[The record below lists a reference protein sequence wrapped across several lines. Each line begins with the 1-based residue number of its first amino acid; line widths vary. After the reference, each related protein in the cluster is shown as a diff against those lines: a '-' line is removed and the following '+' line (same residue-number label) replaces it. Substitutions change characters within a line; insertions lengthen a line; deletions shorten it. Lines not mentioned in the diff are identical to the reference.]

1 MVNIIGEFKSVR
13 SATDDPAEIKMMSK
27 IFGDSKNVRT
37 NNIQAP
43 AESERDHAEAIDSEG
58 QAGPEAA
65 TGGAE
70 GVTTNVRTLPKAVTK
85 AEIFEE
91 RLGNAML
98 KEALNNPR
106 IPNPEK
112 WSKARNLAL
121 ARRAQLAKERR
132 ERVKMY
138 VEEGELTVNEV
149 AEILG
154 CVPTTIRTDLQV
166 LRMKLKPAVVKPSS
180 YQFEIS
186 ERRDKLEEMAELG
199 ITRAE
204 AASRLG
210 VSEATIRRD
219 LMVTR
224 IKWSEE

>member
-13 SATDDPAEIKMMSK
+13 A
-27 IFGDSKNVRT
+27 
-37 NNIQAP
+37 NNIQAVD
-43 AESERDHAEAIDSEG
+43 EGERHNDKAIDGEG
-58 QAGPEAA
+58 QAGSKAA
-65 TGGAE
+65 TGGAA
-70 GVTTNVRTLPKAVTK
+70 GVTTNVRTVPPAVTK
-85 AEIFEE
+85 AELFEE

-98 KEALNNPR
+98 KEALHNPL

-112 WSKARNLAL
+112 WAKARNLAL
-121 ARRAQLAKERR
+121 ARRAQAAKERR
-132 ERVKMY
+132 ARVRMY
-138 VEEGELTVNEV
+138 AEEGELTVGEV

-154 CVPTTIRTDLQV
+154 VVATTIRTDLQV
-166 LRMKLKPAVVKPSS
+166 LKLNLRSAVIRPTA

-186 ERRDKLEEMAELG
+186 ERREKLEEMAELG

-219 LMVTR
+219 LMVMR
-224 IKWSEE
+224 LKWDEEK

>member
-1 MVNIIGEFKSVR
+1 MMVNVIGE
-13 SATDDPAEIKMMSK
+13 I
-27 IFGDSKNVRT
+27 NVRA
-37 NNIQAP
+37 NNIQAVV
-43 AESERDHAEAIDSEG
+43 EGQRDHAEAIDSEG

-65 TGGAE
+65 VGGTACAA
-70 GVTTNVRTLPKAVTK
+70 GYARTLPKAVTK
-85 AEIFEE
+85 AELFEE

-132 ERVKMY
+132 ARVKMY

-166 LRMKLKPAVVKPSS
+166 LRMKLQPAVVKPSA
-180 YQFEIS
+180 YQFEIH
-186 ERRDKLEEMAELG
+186 ERRFKLEEMAGLG

>member
-1 MVNIIGEFKSVR
+1 MMVNVIGEFKSVR
-13 SATDDPAEIKMMSK
+13 A
-27 IFGDSKNVRT
+27 
-37 NNIQAP
+37 NNIQAVV
-43 AESERDHAEAIDSEG
+43 EGQRDHVEAIDSEG

-65 TGGAE
+65 TGGTACVA
-70 GVTTNVRTLPKAVTK
+70 GYARTLPKAVTP
-85 AEIFEE
+85 AERLEE

-98 KEALNNPR
+98 KEALHNPR

-121 ARRAQLAKERR
+121 ARRAQLARERR

-138 VEEGELTVNEV
+138 AEDGEHTVTEV

-166 LRMKLKPAVVKPSS
+166 LRMKLKPAVVKPSD
-180 YQFEIS
+180 YQFEIH
-186 ERRDKLEEMAELG
+186 ERRFKLQEMAGLG

-204 AASRLG
+204 AANRLG

-219 LMVTR
+219 LMVMR
-224 IKWSEE
+224 LPFGEK

>member
-1 MVNIIGEFKSVR
+1 MVNVIGEFKSVR
-13 SATDDPAEIKMMSK
+13 A
-27 IFGDSKNVRT
+27 
-37 NNIQAP
+37 NNIQAVV
-43 AESERDHAEAIDSEG
+43 EGQRDHAEAIDSEG

-65 TGGAE
+65 VGGTACAA
-70 GVTTNVRTLPKAVTK
+70 GYARTLPKAVTK
-85 AEIFEE
+85 AELFEE

-132 ERVKMY
+132 ARVKMY

-166 LRMKLKPAVVKPSS
+166 LRMKLQPAVVKPSA
-180 YQFEIS
+180 YQFEIH
-186 ERRDKLEEMAELG
+186 ERRFKLEEMAGLG

>member
-1 MVNIIGEFKSVR
+1 MVNVIGTFGEFKS
-13 SATDDPAEIKMMSK
+13 
-27 IFGDSKNVRT
+27 VRT
-37 NNIQAP
+37 NNIQA
-43 AESERDHAEAIDSEG
+43 AVKGKRDNVEAIDSEG
-58 QAGPEAA
+58 QTGAEAA
-65 TGGAE
+65 TGGAACAAE
-70 GVTTNVRTLPKAVTK
+70 YARTLPKAVTP
-85 AEIFEE
+85 AERLEE

-98 KEALNNPR
+98 KEALHNPR

-154 CVPTTIRTDLQV
+154 VVATTIRTDLQV

-199 ITRAE
+199 MTRSE

-219 LMVTR
+219 IMVMR
-224 IKWSEE
+224 LKWSEE